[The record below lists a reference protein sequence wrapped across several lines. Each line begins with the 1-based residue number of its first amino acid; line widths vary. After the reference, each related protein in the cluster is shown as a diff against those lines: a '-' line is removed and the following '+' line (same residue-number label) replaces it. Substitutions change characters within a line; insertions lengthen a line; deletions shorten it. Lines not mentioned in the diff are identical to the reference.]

1 MPSPE
6 SQQLRAIFF
15 AMKNQPP
22 PPLDVQRRNL
32 DEMAERI
39 SGGAVQLPTG
49 MQVETVSS
57 AGIVADWL
65 IPTEAAPDRAMLY
78 LHGGAYTL
86 GSRRSH
92 RSIVANL
99 AQASGMR
106 ALLPEY
112 RLAPEHPYPAAVEDA
127 TAVYRWMLAQG
138 LPPSG
143 IVVAGDSAGGGLTL
157 ALLLTL
163 RDAGYPMPAAAV
175 LLSPWT
181 DLAGTGKSVVDRAD
195 LDPWLSGA
203 GLAAAGQVYAGSHD
217 VREPHI
223 SPVYADLHGLPPLLI
238 HVGSDEVL
246 YDDAARV
253 AEKVRATGGAVD
265 FVEWDGMWHVFQ
277 SLGDFLPEA
286 REAIAQIGIFARVQT
301 GLPPSA

>member
-6 SQQLRAIFF
+6 SQQLRAIFL
-15 AMKNQPP
+15 ALKNQPP
-22 PPLDVQRRNL
+22 QPLDVQRRNL
-32 DEMAERI
+32 DEMAERM
-39 SGGAVQLPTG
+39 SGGTVQLPAG
-49 MQVETVSS
+49 MQAETVAT

-65 IPTEAAPDRAMLY
+65 IPADAAPDRAMLY

-92 RSIVANL
+92 RSLVANL
-99 AQASGMR
+99 AQASAMR

-112 RLAPEHPYPAAVEDA
+112 RLAPEHPYPAAVDDA
-127 TAVYRWMLAQG
+127 TAVYRWMLTQG
-138 LPPSG
+138 IPSRG

-157 ALLLTL
+157 ALLLAL
-163 RDAGYPMPAAAV
+163 RDAGDPLPAAAV

-181 DLAGTGKSVVDRAD
+181 DLAGTGKSAVERAD
-195 LDPWLSGA
+195 RDPWLSGA
-203 GLAAAGQVYAGSHD
+203 GLAAAGQVYAGAHD
-217 VREPHI
+217 VREPLI

-238 HVGSDEVL
+238 QVGSDEVL
-246 YDDAARV
+246 YDDASRV
-253 AEKVRATGGAVD
+253 VEKVRATGGAVD

-286 REAIAQIGIFARVQT
+286 RDAIAQIGAFARVQT
-301 GLPPSA
+301 GIPPRA